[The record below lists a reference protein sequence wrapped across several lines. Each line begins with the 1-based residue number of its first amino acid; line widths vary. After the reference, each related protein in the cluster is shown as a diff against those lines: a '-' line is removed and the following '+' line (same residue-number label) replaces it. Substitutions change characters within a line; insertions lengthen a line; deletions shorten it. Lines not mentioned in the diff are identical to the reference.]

1 MQDSHQ
7 QGTDPLDRL
16 ADLVEESKRIYTET
30 QNELQ
35 EVDVLLQ
42 QTSGEV
48 EKFDQRTVQVAN
60 RLRHIEAN
68 LDSYPREDIRDAY
81 SASQASQLRVVMLRS
96 QVEQVQAK
104 KESLERQAET
114 LRAFLD
120 IANQI
125 PGLNGSDAGLD
136 RPPVDSDS
144 VAMRIIEAQE
154 GERQRL
160 ARQMH
165 DGPAQ
170 SLTNLMLQA
179 EIVERSFGQ
188 GLEQARAELANLKRA
203 VNATF
208 EKTMDFIFELS
219 PMMLDDLGAVPTVR
233 RYIEDFED
241 KTGLGVAFDLVGEE
255 HRLAPYVEVTIFRV
269 IQELLR
275 NVGQHAHASHVQ
287 VNLNLQGSTV
297 GIVVEDDGS
306 GFDVEQT
313 LASAQERRTL
323 GLATIQRRLE
333 MLGGDI
339 KLESSLGRGTKVAI
353 QIPPA

>member
-7 QGTDPLDRL
+7 IGTDPLDRL

-35 EVDVLLQ
+35 ELDVLLQ

-48 EKFDQRTVQVAN
+48 EKFDQRTVQVTN

-81 SASQASQLRVVMLRS
+81 SASQASQLRLVMLRS

-104 KESLERQAET
+104 KESLERQTET
-114 LRAFLD
+114 LREFLD
-120 IANQI
+120 IADQI
-125 PGLNGSDAGLD
+125 PSLSGSGAGPD
-136 RPPVDSDS
+136 RVPVDSDS

-170 SLTNLMLQA
+170 SLTNLILQA

-188 GLEQARAELANLKRA
+188 GLEQARAELANLKKA

-241 KTGLGVAFDLVGEE
+241 KTNIGVTFDLVGEE
-255 HRLAPYVEVTIFRV
+255 RRLPPYVEVTIFRV

-275 NVGQHAHASHVQ
+275 NVGRHAHASHVQ
-287 VNLNLQGSTV
+287 VNLNLQGPTV

-313 LASAQERRTL
+313 LAAAQERRTL

-333 MLGGDI
+333 MLEGDI
-339 KLESSLGRGTKVAI
+339 KLDSSLGRGTRVTI
-353 QIPPA
+353 EIPQA